1 MNKII
6 ATGKTIQEAIENGL
20 KELGVDRDQIETNVL
35 EIPQKGFFGLFG
47 NREAKV
53 QIILKDNIEETAKK
67 FLEQI
72 LNKMK
77 IQANIK
83 TKLCEDVLRIEI
95 EGNNMGILIGR
106 RGETLDAIQY
116 LVSLAINKN
125 RDGYVRVILDTENYR
140 EKRQQTL
147 QQLADRLARKVEK
160 TGKSIT
166 LEPMNPYER
175 RIIHTY
181 LQDHPKVRTYSEGE
195 DPYRKVVL
203 SLKK

>member
-77 IQANIK
+77 IHANIK